1 MVYNLIATAAF
12 GEESVVKR
20 ELSWLGVTESRAENG
35 KIYFTGDESVLCR
48 ANLWLRCADRVYIN
62 MGQFQAVTFEDLFQ
76 GTKAIAWERLL
87 GEHGAFPVSG
97 KSVKSALHSVPDC
110 QKIVKKAIAERLRS
124 VYGREWMDETGPEYK
139 IEVALLNDQVTLTVD
154 TSGTGLHKRGYRDK
168 AGEAP
173 LKETLA
179 CAMLYISRWKGERVL
194 LDPLCGSGTIPIEAA
209 MMAMHMAPGLHRSFA
224 FESWPQVPQEL
235 WNGIKAQA
243 EQEINRELP
252 VRIYG
257 SDIDY
262 FALKLAQEH
271 AEKAGVADKI
281 HFQKLDFEKASSRY
295 KYGFIITNPPY
306 GERLSRPGQVEQLYQ
321 RMGAH
326 FARFD
331 TWSYYII
338 TSYEDF
344 ERCFGRKADKKR
356 KLYNG
361 MLKCN
366 YFQYFGPRPPKKT

>member
-12 GEESVVKR
+12 GVESVVKR

-306 GERLSRPGQVEQLYQ
+306 GERLSRPRQVEQLYQ